1 MNKLK
6 QKLKD
11 KLGEKKL
18 AKIKRALPTIRL
30 IKNII
35 CWTLIALIAV
45 AVIIFAV
52 TRITGGTPSIFGY
65 SIHRVLTGSMEPE
78 LSVNEIILNKDISDP
93 AEISQGDIV
102 TFKGD
107 AAFDGREVTH
117 RVVTAPHAD
126 DSGNILIVTKGDANT
141 VEDGEISADSIQ
153 SKVVAKL
160 PFLKWLFN
168 FFFSIWGLIIFLI
181 ILTLLFIDEIRNI
194 VRVMSKSLEDE
205 DQETFRETMERIRRE
220 DAEKAAQQND
230 SKDPDDSNSLFVKGN
245 SEKSSDKTN
254 PKSAESRDSKRSR
267 QKKKKSDQE

>member
-11 KLGEKKL
+11 KLGEKKI

-93 AEISQGDIV
+93 AEITITYTTRPARGAWEDIFALQAL
-102 TFKGD
+102 TGTD
-107 AAFDGREVTH
+107 LMQT
-117 RVVTAPHAD
+117 
-126 DSGNILIVTKGDANT
+126 
-141 VEDGEISADSIQ
+141 
-153 SKVVAKL
+153 
-160 PFLKWLFN
+160 
-168 FFFSIWGLIIFLI
+168 
-181 ILTLLFIDEIRNI
+181 TLLKATIFPGPSCPKE
-194 VRVMSKSLEDE
+194 SW
-205 DQETFRETMERIRRE
+205 RR
-220 DAEKAAQQND
+220 
-230 SKDPDDSNSLFVKGN
+230 
-245 SEKSSDKTN
+245 
-254 PKSAESRDSKRSR
+254 RM
-267 QKKKKSDQE
+267 